1 MDSKAYEEAV
11 KRLGEVNGVIT
22 KLDPAIRQDAF
33 SLLKPYIQSGNIVA
47 SQLTSERGNG
57 GSNGA
62 EEDGAVD
69 LSETEQFFTT
79 HEGGKPSENAYLSVA
94 YLYSQ
99 YGAQPFSLDDVRE
112 VANQA
117 GLTLPDRVDV
127 TLAGAKKSGKPLFKR
142 AGRGKLQPNVHG
154 ETYLR
159 NTYGIAKGNKRR
171 GA

>member
-1 MDSKAYEEAV
+1 MDSKTYEEAV

-22 KLDPAIRQDAF
+22 KLDPAIRQEAF
-33 SLLKPYIQSGNIVA
+33 SLLMPYIQGGSVVA
-47 SQLTSERGNG
+47 SQVRFQEGDG
-57 GSNGA
+57 GSDGT

-79 HEGGKPSENAYLSVA
+79 HEGGKPSENAYLCVA

-127 TLAGAKKSGKPLFKR
+127 TLAGAKKGGKPLFKR
-142 AGRGKLQPNVHG
+142 AGRGKL
-154 ETYLR
+154 
-159 NTYGIAKGNKRR
+159 
-171 GA
+171 